1 MSASSISDKEPP
13 SVGLA
18 YSIASSSPHS
28 GKYVPQNIIE
38 DKPMDQ
44 SSRWSGAFQGNA
56 SQWIMLELESLSI
69 LSTLFNSLFELLVS
83 SPFKRDNNIRESKQI
98 IPKFE
103 ALVESDLHSSRN
115 VR

>member
-1 MSASSISDKEPP
+1 
-13 SVGLA
+13 
-18 YSIASSSPHS
+18 
-28 GKYVPQNIIE
+28 
-38 DKPMDQ
+38 MDQ

-69 LSTLFNSLFELLVS
+69 LSTHFNSLFELLVS